1 MVLSKSSKRG
11 EIIINNISNCYL
23 TSKSFLLGTVRIQ
36 FVLEITFLLK
46 IKKLLE
52 IIVKNILEIHSHEKM
67 SVSVLF

>member
-1 MVLSKSSKRG
+1 MN
-11 EIIINNISNCYL
+11 INNISHCYL

-36 FVLEITFLLK
+36 FVLEITYLLK